1 VGCIQLRVVQ
11 KSPKKLTAIVDLQHP
26 RQCCLVFLLHL
37 CGPVES
43 AREGALAKDNMT
55 KLLARVVFTGLALV
69 VPGVAHATSILP
81 NCGTC
86 GAHNTAWDL
95 TYALVN
101 DSENIYQVTVKATYG
116 SSVDFVYVNSIA
128 FKIDAFTNNYD
139 SNPTVS
145 GPAEDTWSANFGG
158 ISNSSGTGDC
168 SGSGN
173 GFWCAKSAGFGATH
187 GGAGTTDTW
196 IFTLNVN
203 NALPNL
209 GPTTVGSFKAGFTN
223 GEGEK
228 VGSLLSEDNVTFGTP
243 PTSVSTPEP
252 ASLLLFGTG
261 LAAVATA
268 YRRHRRKQ

>member
-1 VGCIQLRVVQ
+1 MTQ
-11 KSPKKLTAIVDLQHP
+11 
-26 RQCCLVFLLHL
+26 
-37 CGPVES
+37 
-43 AREGALAKDNMT
+43 MT
-55 KLLARVVFTGLALV
+55 KLLAGVVFTGLALV
-69 VPGVAHATSILP
+69 VPSVANATSILP

-101 DSENIYQVTVKATYG
+101 DSENIYQLTVKATYG
-116 SSVDFVYVNSIA
+116 SPVDFVYVNSIA

-139 SNPTVS
+139 VDPTVS
-145 GPAEDTWSANFGG
+145 GPAEDNWNVVFGG

-187 GGAGTTDTW
+187 GGGGTTDTW

-209 GPTTVGSFKAGFTN
+209 GPTTLGAFKAGFTDGAGN
-223 GEGEK
+223 K
-228 VGSLLSEDNVTFGTP
+228 VGSLLSEEVTFGTP
-243 PTSVSTPEP
+243 PTTVSTPEP

-268 YRRHRRKQ
+268 FRRHRRKR